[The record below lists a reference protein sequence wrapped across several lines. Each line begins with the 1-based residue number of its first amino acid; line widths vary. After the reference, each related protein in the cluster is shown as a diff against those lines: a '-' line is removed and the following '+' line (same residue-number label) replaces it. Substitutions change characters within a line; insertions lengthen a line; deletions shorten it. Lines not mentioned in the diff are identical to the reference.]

1 MQKGVPA
8 LIDGG
13 WGEDGGYRYGTM
25 LLFGGMVI
33 TGLLDLLVHFVSKFA
48 GVNEEIDANRVPE
61 VGGRKSSETTKKVA
75 DMEAGKLPAVDQ
87 ANSTHTTEEYTE
99 DHVCSRI
106 LCCEQLL
113 SLVLPFFHVQGH
125 S

>member
-13 WGEDGGYRYGTM
+13 WGEDGGYRYGTL

-106 LCCEQLL
+106 LCCE
-113 SLVLPFFHVQGH
+113 
-125 S
+125 